1 MDRPL
6 RIVIGES
13 PETCGMAAYH
23 VDLVV
28 FATYPESDSG
38 RPKMHLVSP
47 FAVATEVGVS
57 RLGGV
62 GVAFGPEGKELAEAF
77 ASIPDP
83 VKILAYVGEAGLAVK
98 AAEKAGAVVEQIGGD
113 RVVCVEG
120 FCGDCE
126 IEVVAGVGAGGPKK
140 SVILKKSPKKGK
152 SEKSSKSSKVSK
164 TETASDKPA
173 SE

>member
-62 GVAFGPEGKELAEAF
+62 GVAFGGRCWRRCWWSKE
-77 ASIPDP
+77 
-83 VKILAYVGEAGLAVK
+83 
-98 AAEKAGAVVEQIGGD
+98 
-113 RVVCVEG
+113 VCNLE
-120 FCGDCE
+120 
-126 IEVVAGVGAGGPKK
+126 EV
-140 SVILKKSPKKGK
+140 SQKG
-152 SEKSSKSSKVSK
+152 
-164 TETASDKPA
+164 
-173 SE
+173 